1 MRTLIN
7 FIYEYY
13 QKINDGTIIVG
24 KWVKLV
30 YDIIIDDIKNKKYTY
45 DAKKAKKAILYIE
58 NYCRHHEGELA
69 PQHLKLELW
78 QKAMV
83 SCIFGLVDDDGNR
96 HYREIMV
103 NLFLRLLSL
112 LICYIWTITAQEFIL

>member
-1 MRTLIN
+1 MTN
-7 FIYEYY
+7 YIYEYY

-58 NYCRHHEGELA
+58 NYCRHHEGEL
-69 PQHLKLELW
+69 LRGSERRKLE
-78 QKAMV
+78 
-83 SCIFGLVDDDGNR
+83 G
-96 HYREIMV
+96 
-103 NLFLRLLSL
+103 
-112 LICYIWTITAQEFIL
+112 TALQPEHLPAPLGGCASG

>member
-1 MRTLIN
+1 MTN
-7 FIYEYY
+7 YIYEYY

-58 NYCRHHEGELA
+58 NY
-69 PQHLKLELW
+69 
-78 QKAMV
+78 
-83 SCIFGLVDDDGNR
+83 
-96 HYREIMV
+96 
-103 NLFLRLLSL
+103 
-112 LICYIWTITAQEFIL
+112 